1 MEPMFQDLPFCCTK
15 KVPKNHNIFFHF
27 CHGGGTHFL
36 VLAQTL
42 IYESAQYFLRKK
54 GVSAKVVHMI
64 MTIIHQTIKLVE
76 KKLNGINWKCQ
87 KCQKYPDID
96 CFCPTHQ
103 FQFGFCLKQEL
114 PYNTYNLIEHT
125 PKIMLTY
132 FFLTLII
139 FKNQEK

>member
-1 MEPMFQDLPFCCTK
+1 M
-15 KVPKNHNIFFHF
+15 
-27 CHGGGTHFL
+27 
-36 VLAQTL
+36 LAPTL
-42 IYESAQYFLRKK
+42 IYESAQHFITKK
-54 GVSAKVVHMI
+54 GVSAQVVHMI

-125 PKIMLTY
+125 PKIHANLLLFNFNNIFCQKSRKNNSKTCQVFGHILLAGLCL
-132 FFLTLII
+132 FFI
-139 FKNQEK
+139 